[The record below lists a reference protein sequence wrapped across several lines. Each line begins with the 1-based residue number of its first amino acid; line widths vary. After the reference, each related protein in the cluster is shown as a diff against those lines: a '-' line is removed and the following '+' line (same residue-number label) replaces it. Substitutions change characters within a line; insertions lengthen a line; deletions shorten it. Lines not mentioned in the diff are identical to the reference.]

1 MEPKCLLSLIVVAE
15 KATTKATGE
24 TIMSQEKIK
33 TSEIITLHSDK
44 EITLQCLERELQK
57 KFASQP
63 EDEQAVRFVDEIEP
77 FSKEFL
83 AACRK

>member
-15 KATTKATGE
+15 KVATKATGE
-24 TIMSQEKIK
+24 TIMSQEKINK
-33 TSEIITLHSDK
+33 SEIITLPSDK
-44 EITLQCLERELQK
+44 EITLERLGRELQE

-63 EDEQAVRFVDEIEP
+63 EDEKAVRFVDEIEP